1 MLIYK
6 DSEVFEVNGLFALFL
21 QVVEIELRPE
31 PPIAGAVGEVQIVCV
46 ADNPGEA
53 AFYGAVMVVDGAV
66 LRTNTRLD
74 GQRLSNFAGRTLPSW
89 AAGQGLCKS
98 RD

>member
-1 MLIYK
+1 
-6 DSEVFEVNGLFALFL
+6 
-21 QVVEIELRPE
+21 
-31 PPIAGAVGEVQIVCV
+31 V